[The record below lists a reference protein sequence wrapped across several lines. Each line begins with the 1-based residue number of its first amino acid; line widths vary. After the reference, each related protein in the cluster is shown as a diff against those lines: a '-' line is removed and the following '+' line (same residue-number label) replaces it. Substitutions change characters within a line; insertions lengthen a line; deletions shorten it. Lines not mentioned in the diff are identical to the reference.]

1 MSAAAPAAGT
11 ENLDPEDQMAAA
23 LDELRQERAAESTTA
38 APAPAPA
45 PADAP
50 APSDG
55 AAAAADG
62 QSTDAGNAPSQ
73 ATGQASAAP
82 GAAPATDPAKLLE
95 QTQQQLQHARSE
107 LGRVGALNRNLA
119 EARAKLE
126 RLQQE
131 NATLKKAAPSP
142 EQPLGEDAATKLAA
156 LAEKAKGFPELEGL
170 VGAVQQALQ
179 AVDAKAATVAEQTA
193 ARMVEPLH
201 DLRAEHN
208 QRQQEQRAAAF
219 EAAMQTFQTTYPNA
233 VEVVRSPEFNA
244 WIRTQPQPTQQA
256 FYQGQDPGEAMV
268 VMDAYDAALRR
279 AGKAPI
285 AQYPT
290 QQTAAPAPA
299 PAAERARA
307 NDARLKAAAGLP
319 SRNSGNQGG
328 LPPEDDF
335 EANVAYFRDKRLA
348 KAQRAA

>member
-1 MSAAAPAAGT
+1 
-11 ENLDPEDQMAAA
+11 MAAA
-23 LDELRQERAAESTTA
+23 LDELRQERAAEAST

-45 PADAP
+45 PAEAP
-50 APSDG
+50 APADG
-55 AAAAADG
+55 AAAAAPA
-62 QSTDAGNAPSQ
+62 QSTDAGNAP
-73 ATGQASAAP
+73 
-82 GAAPATDPAKLLE
+82 APAADPAEILR

-107 LGRVGALNRNLA
+107 LGRVGALNRNLS

-126 RLQQE
+126 RLEQE

-219 EAAMQTFQTTYPNA
+219 EAAMQTFQNTYPNA
-233 VEVVRSPEFNA
+233 VELVRSQDFNS
-244 WIRTQPQPTQQA
+244 WIRTQPQPIQAA
-256 FYQGQDPGEAMV
+256 FYQGQDPGEAIA
-268 VMDAYDAALRR
+268 VMDAYDAHLRR

-285 AQYPT
+285 AVYP
-290 QQTAAPAPA
+290 Q
-299 PAAERARA
+299 PAASNAPPAQQPAAQRASTNA
-307 NDARLKAAAGLP
+307 ARLQSAAGLP
-319 SRNSGNQGG
+319 SRHSGNKGG

-335 EANVAYFRDKRLA
+335 EANVEYFRRQRLA
-348 KAQRAA
+348 RQPAA